1 MGSAVDTDQ
10 RIDRLEQRISQLE
23 DQIAIYQ
30 LLATYGPSAD
40 SGSDDVVRDLYTVD
54 GTYDSGLEA
63 FAGADAVGD
72 MIASLP
78 LHRQVMA
85 EGSSHV
91 VTMPVVR
98 IEGDRAYAV
107 CHGQLQRFDKEAD
120 QFRIWRSS
128 GVQLEF
134 LRTPQGWRFARRS
147 NRLLDGSPESHA
159 HLRAGLRSVGAIPAD
174 QPAAAPVRTATVD

>member
-1 MGSAVDTDQ
+1 MGYAVDTDQ
-10 RIDRLEQRISQLE
+10 RIERLEQRIDQLE

-40 SGSDDVVRDLYTVD
+40 SGSDDVVRDLYAVD
-54 GTYDSGLEA
+54 GSYDSGLET
-63 FAGADAVGD
+63 FVGADAVGD

-107 CHGQLQRFDKEAD
+107 CHGQLQRYDKQAD

-147 NRLLDGSPESHA
+147 NRLLDGSPQSHE
-159 HLRAGLRSVGAIPAD
+159 HMRDGLRSVGAIPGD
-174 QPAAAPVRTATVD
+174 PPASAATVDR

>member
-1 MGSAVDTDQ
+1 VDDDE
-10 RIDRLEQRISQLE
+10 RMARLEQRISRLE

-40 SGSDDVVRDLYTVD
+40 SGSDDVVRAIYDVD
-54 GTYDSGLEA
+54 GTYDSGLERYE
-63 FAGADAVGD
+63 GADGVAD
-72 MIASLP
+72 MIATLP

-98 IEGDRAYAV
+98 IDGDRAYAV
-107 CHGQLQRFDKEAD
+107 CHGQLHRYDKDAD

-134 LRTPQGWRFARRS
+134 VRTEDGWRFARRV
-147 NRLLDGSPESHA
+147 NRLLDGSEESHA
-159 HLRAGLRSVGAIPAD
+159 HLRAGLRAVGAIPGEEPR
-174 QPAAAPVRTATVD
+174 PAS